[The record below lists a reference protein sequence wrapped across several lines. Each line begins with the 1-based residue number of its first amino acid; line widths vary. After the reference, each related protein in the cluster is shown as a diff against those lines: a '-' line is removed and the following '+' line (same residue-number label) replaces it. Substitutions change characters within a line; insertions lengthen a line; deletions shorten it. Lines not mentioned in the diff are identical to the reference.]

1 MHQVL
6 HCSGCAGKIAVP
18 MVVRD
23 IGNKQVKESL
33 YLPVNVLRIK
43 RRVFLA
49 WKLVDFS
56 VRILDFSP
64 MAEM

>member
-6 HCSGCAGKIAVP
+6 HGSGCVGKLAVP

-43 RRVFLA
+43 RRKVSSWHGNQLI
-49 WKLVDFS
+49 FS
-56 VRILDFSP
+56 TDLGLLP
-64 MAEM
+64 HG